1 MNFVIPKKSTMN
13 KLYRLTKKFYK
24 MKAYDFFNELGQRIF
39 FVSSRVNNFVVIISP
54 DDKKLEFFY
63 GEDGFLTCHNLLIGD
78 DRAIR
83 SYGINSICV
92 EEYDPEDTIFGR
104 EHYEKKFK
112 FYHNDSKKIL
122 YFSNKFGQKP
132 LMLDETDSLIVIDAL
147 EKLLHIQKGLRKK
160 DYNKYE
166 EEMVY
171 VFEFGNSKRKF
182 EITYELLE
190 SFNFIP
196 KLTSET
202 LDDGRFINKLRQ
214 FDVNPGVM
222 HIGQI
227 QGFSTYEIYDNLAE
241 IEVGFCPIFFYG
253 ATEDGQFNHI
263 IYSSPKEK
271 IAMISNAVC
280 TMFFEKYGLYD
291 TIITDN
297 IFIYNNMYDTLT
309 SRGIEFIFNPDDSLN
324 NFLTSFMIKM
334 SQINSDVSVIDEA
347 ITENKDELKM
357 IITTSYDQL
366 DELNEHFFSNTLED
380 EIVEEVEEE
389 EEIDEFDTDE
399 STHYVS

>member
-13 KLYRLTKKFYK
+13 RLYRLTKKFYK
-24 MKAYDFFNELGQRIF
+24 IKAYDFFKEVGQRIF
-39 FVSSRVNNFVVIISP
+39 FVSSRMNNFVVIISP
-54 DDKKLEFFY
+54 DDKKLEIFH

-112 FYHNDSKKIL
+112 FYQNESKNVL

-132 LMLDETDSLIVIDAL
+132 LMLDERESLVVIDVL
-147 EKLLHIQKGLRKK
+147 ERLLHIHKGLKK
-160 DYNKYE
+160 KGYNKCD
-166 EEMVY
+166 EEMVF
-171 VFEFGNSKRKF
+171 VFEFGNSKRKYN
-182 EITYELLE
+182 ITYELLE

-196 KLTSET
+196 KLTCDP

-214 FDVNPGVM
+214 LEVMPGVM

-253 ATEDGQFNHI
+253 ATEEGEFNHI
-263 IYSSPKEK
+263 IYSSPKK
-271 IAMISNAVC
+271 KSAMISNAVC

-309 SRGIEFIFNPDDSLN
+309 SRGIEFIFNPEDSLN

-334 SQINSDVSVIDEA
+334 SQINSDVSAVDEA
-347 ITENKDELKM
+347 ITENKEELKM
-357 IITTSYDQL
+357 IITTAYDQL

-380 EIVEEVEEE
+380 EIIEEETTEEEV
-389 EEIDEFDTDE
+389 DEFDSDE
-399 STHYVS
+399 VSHYVS